1 MSIAEST
8 AGRPQPGDPVLV
20 ATGLRKV
27 FASPS
32 GRGSGKFGGVRAVDD
47 VDVSVGAGETVGVV
61 GESGCGKSTTAKLI
75 LRLLDRDAGEI
86 SFAGENLGTAGGDQ
100 LRRLRGRL
108 QLVPQNPQTSLNPRL
123 RVGTSVAFNL
133 RVQGVP
139 RARRGA
145 RVLELLDQVGLAP
158 SYADRYPH
166 ELSGGQ
172 LQRVAIA
179 RALASGP
186 ELVVC
191 DEAVSALDKSIQA
204 QILNLLADLQDD
216 LGVAYLFI
224 SHDLAVVEHLSDR
237 VVVMYLGRVVEEGS
251 AAALYASPQHPYTRA
266 LLSAVPGAG
275 RERIVLRGDPPS
287 PSSPPSGCRFRTRCP
302 DAIDACAEA
311 EPPLIDIGL
320 GHRVACVHVRP
331 PVLTTVVGA
340 PPDTTPMTPAS

>member
-1 MSIAEST
+1 
-8 AGRPQPGDPVLV
+8 
-20 ATGLRKV
+20 
-27 FASPS
+27 
-32 GRGSGKFGGVRAVDD
+32 
-47 VDVSVGAGETVGVV
+47 VV
-61 GESGCGKSTTAKLI
+61 GESGCGKSTTARLI

-86 SFAGENLGTAGGDQ
+86 SFAGENLGTATAGS
-100 LRRLRGRL
+100 LRRLRARL
-108 QLVPQNPQTSLNPRL
+108 QIVPQNPQTSLNPRL
-123 RVGTSVAFNL
+123 RVGPSVAFNL
-133 RVQGVP
+133 RVHGVP
-139 RARRGA
+139 RARRPG
-145 RVLELLDQVGLAP
+145 RVSELLDQVGLAP
-158 SYADRYPH
+158 SYAQRYPH

-251 AAALYASPQHPYTRA
+251 AAALYASPRHPYTRA

-287 PSSPPSGCRFRTRCP
+287 PTSPPTGCRFRTRCP
-302 DAIDACAEA
+302 DAIDACAGD
-311 EPPLIDIGL
+311 EPALVDIGL
-320 GHRVACVHVRP
+320 GHRVACVHVKP
-331 PVLTTVVGA
+331 PALASVVGPPPAA
-340 PPDTTPMTPAS
+340 PERSPR

>member
-1 MSIAEST
+1 MSVAEST
-8 AGRPQPGDPVLV
+8 AGRPQPGDPLLR

-27 FASPS
+27 F
-32 GRGSGKFGGVRAVDD
+32 GNGVRAVDD
-47 VDVSVGAGETVGVV
+47 VDVSVDAGETVGVV

-75 LRLLDRDAGEI
+75 LRLLDRDAGDI

-100 LRRLRGRL
+100 LRRLRARL
-108 QLVPQNPQTSLNPRL
+108 QVVPQNPQTSLNPRL
-123 RVGTSVAFNL
+123 KVGSSVAFNL
-133 RVQGVP
+133 RVHGVP
-139 RARRGA
+139 RALRPA
-145 RVLELLDQVGLAP
+145 RVHDLLDQVGLAP
-158 SYADRYPH
+158 SYAERYPH

-179 RALASGP
+179 RSLASGP

-204 QILNLLADLQDD
+204 QILNLLADLQHE

-251 AAALYASPQHPYTRA
+251 AAALYSSPQHPYTRA
-266 LLSAVPGAG
+266 LLSAVPGTG

-287 PSSPPSGCRFRTRCP
+287 PTSPPSGCRFRTRCP
-302 DAIDACAEA
+302 DAVDACAEA
-311 EPPLIDIGL
+311 EPPLVDIGL

-331 PVLTTVVGA
+331 PVLTAVLDA
-340 PPDTTPMTPAS
+340 PSATTPTTPVP

>member
-1 MSIAEST
+1 MSVAGST
-8 AGRPQPGDPVLV
+8 AGRPQPGDAILR
-20 ATGLRKV
+20 ATGLRKT
-27 FASPS
+27 
-32 GRGSGKFGGVRAVDD
+32 FGNGVRAVDD
-47 VDVSVGAGETVGVV
+47 VDVSVDAGETVGVV

-75 LRLLDRDAGEI
+75 LRLLDRDAGDI

-108 QLVPQNPQTSLNPRL
+108 QFVPQNPQTSLNPRL

-133 RVQGVP
+133 RVHGVP
-139 RARRGA
+139 RRDRPG
-145 RVLELLDQVGLAP
+145 RVHELLDQVGLAP
-158 SYADRYPH
+158 SYAERYPH

-237 VVVMYLGRVVEEGS
+237 VMVMYLGHVVEEGS
-251 AAALYASPQHPYTRA
+251 ADALYSSPQHPYTRA
-266 LLSAVPGAG
+266 LLSAVPGLG
-275 RERIVLRGDPPS
+275 RERIMLRGDPPS
-287 PSSPPSGCRFRTRCP
+287 PASPPSGCRFRTRCP
-302 DAIDACAEA
+302 EAIDACAEA

-331 PVLTTVVGA
+331 PVLTSVVGG
-340 PPDTTPMTPAS
+340 PPASVPTTPGP